1 MNPRDEVLLTYGTL
15 AEGQKLSGLRC
26 PSCEGGRSHERS
38 FSVGRENGV
47 LWWKCFRASCAFS
60 GASGSRSVMGGT
72 APVKGAKEQSKIVR
86 VEALPDEWLE
96 FLENKYAITE
106 ETIRLAGW
114 RLCPDY
120 DGRGTRI
127 LMPVYGPDGLK
138 RHENFRSYDG
148 SLPKTLINK
157 QSDEETIS
165 WYRWA
170 KYNKTLVIVEDQPSA
185 VRIAQELYVDSLA
198 LLGVL
203 LNPARLNEIKQQ
215 NYERIYLALD
225 NDATAHAVKL
235 GWQLRARLPQLR
247 IKALDKDVKDM
258 SPEEFQGFIDEVSL
272 P

>member
-1 MNPRDEVLLTYGTL
+1 M
-15 AEGQKLSGLRC
+15 
-26 PSCEGGRSHERS
+26 
-38 FSVGRENGV
+38 
-47 LWWKCFRASCAFS
+47 
-60 GASGSRSVMGGT
+60 GST
-72 APVKGAKEQSKIVR
+72 APVKGAKEQSKTVR
-86 VEALPDEWLE
+86 VEALPDEWVE

-120 DGRGTRI
+120 DGRGSRI

-148 SLPKTLINK
+148 SLPKTLLNR

-165 WYRWA
+165 WYRWT
-170 KYNKTLVIVEDQPSA
+170 KYNKILVVVEDQPSA
-185 VRIAQELYVDSLA
+185 VRLAEAGLDSVA

-203 LNPARLNEIKQQ
+203 LNPARIQEIRRQ
-215 NYERIYLALD
+215 NYERVWLALD

-247 IKALDKDVKDM
+247 IKALNKDVKDM
-258 SPEEFQGFIDEVSL
+258 SPEEFQSFVDEVSL

>member
-1 MNPRDEVLLTYGTL
+1 MTYGTL
-15 AEGQKLSGLRC
+15 GEGARLAGQLC
-26 PSCEGGRSHERS
+26 PDCEGGRSRERS
-38 FSVGRENGV
+38 MSVGRDDGV
-47 LWWKCFRASCAFS
+47 LWWKCYRASCGFK
-60 GASGSRSVMGGT
+60 GSTKERSAGVHT
-72 APVKGAKEQSKIVR
+72 AGVQANKERKNVGR

-120 DGRGTRI
+120 DGRGPRV

-138 RHENFRSYDG
+138 RHENFRAYDG
-148 SLPKTLINK
+148 SLPKTLINRGE
-157 QSDEETIS
+157 SNEETIS
-165 WYRWA
+165 WYRWQ
-170 KYNKTLVIVEDQPSA
+170 KYNKVLVVVEDQPSA
-185 VRIAQELYVDSLA
+185 VRLAEAGVDSVA

-203 LNPARLNEIKQQ
+203 LSPPRLQEIKKQ
-215 NYERIYLALD
+215 NYERVILALD

-247 IKALDKDVKDM
+247 IKALDKDIKDM
-258 SPEEFQGFIDEVSL
+258 SPEDFRLFVDEVSL